1 VGAIFDPVGEL
12 LVPPEYLPFY
22 TSLSGT
28 SMACPHVAGIV
39 ALMLEA
45 NPQLNVYDI
54 REILQDTATEMT
66 GLSHEIGAGHVNAYA
81 SVAAALSLDP
91 TPYLHEPFG
100 TNVRQAVTS
109 EMAQASL
116 FNGEIS
122 EASISNYPNPFNPS
136 TQIQFN
142 LPADGPV
149 RLAVYNL
156 LGQRVRL
163 LVDSANLSAG
173 THQVMFEA
181 SDLASGTYL
190 YRLETPQQT
199 ISRRMVLMK

>member
-1 VGAIFDPVGEL
+1 MHAETLDAEGPTKVSLGA
-12 LVPPEYLPFY
+12 
-22 TSLSGT
+22 
-28 SMACPHVAGIV
+28 
-39 ALMLEA
+39 
-45 NPQLNVYDI
+45 
-54 REILQDTATEMT
+54 
-66 GLSHEIGAGHVNAYA
+66 
-81 SVAAALSLDP
+81 
-91 TPYLHEPFG
+91 
-100 TNVRQAVTS
+100 
-109 EMAQASL
+109 
-116 FNGEIS
+116 
-122 EASISNYPNPFNPS
+122 NYPNPFNPS

-163 LVDSANLSAG
+163 LVDSTNLNAG
-173 THQVMFEA
+173 THQVTFEA